1 MRLSPL
7 QKNPR
12 RCTLGSVF
20 VDAAGP
26 LRSWSFTTNL
36 CPPVVPLT
44 SVPHPCASTPHPLP
58 LRPTPTYPFFS
69 PTFQHVPI
77 RKKEKCP
84 PSPPKD
90 CSLKVGEGCKDC
102 NERDCEWNDTDKKC
116 LKECYDDDKCV
127 RSKDRCP
134 AVSSPLLRKGGVR
147 QIHVGGLDLTR

>member
-1 MRLSPL
+1 MYASLVPSSWTPPPPPSFVVVYNQPVSSCRAS
-7 QKNPR
+7 NV
-12 RCTLGSVF
+12 CTPPPCL
-20 VDAAGP
+20 DP
-26 LRSWSFTTNL
+26 PPTT
-36 CPPVVPLT
+36 
-44 SVPHPCASTPHPLP
+44 A
-58 LRPTPTYPFFS
+58 PTATYPFFS